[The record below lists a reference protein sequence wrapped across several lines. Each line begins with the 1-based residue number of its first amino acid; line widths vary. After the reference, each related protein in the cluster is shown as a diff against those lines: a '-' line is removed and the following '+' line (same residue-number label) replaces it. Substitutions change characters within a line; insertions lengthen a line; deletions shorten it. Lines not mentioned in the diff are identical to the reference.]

1 MFIGLQKGKV
11 ISVKNTREELE
22 NIPCV
27 FFDEIKETSDNY
39 VMVNGEWRING
50 YKTAD
55 EVRQERDELLNSI
68 LWRVERYNQQKQ
80 LSISTSDSEEEYM
93 KILEYI
99 QYLRD
104 IPSVEGFPNI
114 SIKSFEDWK
123 NL

>member
-22 NIPCV
+22 KIPCV

-55 EVRQERDELLNSI
+55 EVRQERDELLHSI

-80 LSISTSDSEEEYM
+80 LSISTSDSDEEYM

-104 IPSVEGFPNI
+104 IPEQETFPNI
-114 SIKSFEDWK
+114 SIKSFEEWK